1 MSINEQIWKREV
13 KSFIWSGP
21 RFTQMLQLLQ
31 TMGFQSNH
39 ILFGKQGVFIEIVS
53 ECLEVEYTPCFIP
66 SNLMKLYSLPNFYRH
81 FHFQM
86 VSL

>member
-1 MSINEQIWKREV
+1 MMSINGQIWKREV

-21 RFTQMLQLLQ
+21 HFTQMLQLLQ

-53 ECLEVEYTPCFIP
+53 ECLEVEYI
-66 SNLMKLYSLPNFYRH
+66 LLVLYPAIS
-81 FHFQM
+81 
-86 VSL
+86 